1 MPVFTEKSIVEDY
14 ITDKLKEKG
23 WKYIPGEALEREDY
37 SEPLLINDFIRAIK
51 KMNENLEL
59 SESDVNRVL
68 AELKSKPASFEGPKH
83 ILRFLKQGIAI
94 KLEKTRELKYINLLD
109 QENPENNDFVVSN
122 QVWFESSRGRIRP
135 DIVLYVNGI
144 PLVVIECKNPTD
156 PGVSWGDA
164 YKQVKDY
171 ENTVQELFKYAQF
184 SIAAEA
190 TARYFPN
197 VLGLKDVEACLW
209 REEGFEDDLDATL
222 EMLSKPT
229 LIDLLVNFTFA
240 REERGKSAK
249 VLPRFMQYDAANL
262 VYKREIDNL
271 EGKEKK
277 DSGLVWHWQGSGK
290 TLAMIFDLNPIAI

>member
-1 MPVFTEKSIVEDY
+1 VIKMPVFTEKSIVEDY

-122 QVWFESSRGRIRP
+122 QVWFESSRGRIRL

-184 SIAAEA
+184 SIVAEA

-197 VLGLKDVEACLW
+197 VLGLKDVEACL
-209 REEGFEDDLDATL
+209 
-222 EMLSKPT
+222 
-229 LIDLLVNFTFA
+229 
-240 REERGKSAK
+240 
-249 VLPRFMQYDAANL
+249 
-262 VYKREIDNL
+262 
-271 EGKEKK
+271 
-277 DSGLVWHWQGSGK
+277 
-290 TLAMIFDLNPIAI
+290 